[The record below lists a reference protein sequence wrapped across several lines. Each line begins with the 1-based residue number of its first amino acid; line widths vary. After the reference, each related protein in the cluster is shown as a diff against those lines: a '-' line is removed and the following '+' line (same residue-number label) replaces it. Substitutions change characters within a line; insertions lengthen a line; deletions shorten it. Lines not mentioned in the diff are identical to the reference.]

1 MTAKANQ
8 ISIWHAE
15 WQSINAH
22 VLMQMYQEFNDF
34 LLNLIC
40 SPELEFQTDNLPP
53 EIVEELDE

>member
-8 ISIWHAE
+8 IIIWHAE
-15 WQSINAH
+15 QQSIDTD